1 MEDDRDISDTAR
13 IVGSVADMLA
23 AVDNILP
30 PLREAHRAIIEP
42 LERNRELLVGIQRRF
57 EQLTAF
63 ADAIDREKRLGE
75 AGWIPHPLLPL
86 DEVTADLLDDPDEL
100 DEFLLEHLRA
110 HWGAVEAQLLDDD
123 LFRIIGEEHQETVR
137 QALAA
142 HDAGLYRCVPRTMFG
157 EIEMAAH
164 AAREGID
171 LSGKVTAQLRPV
183 WCRLK
188 ELTIADLHTGGR
200 SAVSYFL
207 AKDSVYADTRDGGAD
222 SRLPNRHDQIHGFSR
237 RHASER
243 DSVNTL
249 LLADMMFRLLAALR
263 AEPDE

>member
-1 MEDDRDISDTAR
+1 MEDNRDIADTAGT
-13 IVGSVADMLA
+13 VGSVADMVA
-23 AVDNILP
+23 AVDS
-30 PLREAHRAIIEP
+30 IIRSVRDAQRVIVEP

-86 DEVTADLLDDPDEL
+86 NEVTADLLDDPEEL
-100 DEFLLEHLRA
+100 DGFLLNHLRA
-110 HWGAVEAQLLDDD
+110 HWGAVEARLLDDE
-123 LFRIIGEEHQETVR
+123 LFRIIGHEHRETVR

-142 HDAGLYRCVPRTMFG
+142 HNAGLYRCVPRTMFG

-164 AAREGID
+164 GA
-171 LSGKVTAQLRPV
+171 L
-183 WCRLK
+183 
-188 ELTIADLHTGGR
+188 
-200 SAVSYFL
+200 
-207 AKDSVYADTRDGGAD
+207 DGVD

-237 RHASER
+237 RRHASER
-243 DSVNTL
+243 DSANTL

-263 AEPDE
+263 AEADESIGSS